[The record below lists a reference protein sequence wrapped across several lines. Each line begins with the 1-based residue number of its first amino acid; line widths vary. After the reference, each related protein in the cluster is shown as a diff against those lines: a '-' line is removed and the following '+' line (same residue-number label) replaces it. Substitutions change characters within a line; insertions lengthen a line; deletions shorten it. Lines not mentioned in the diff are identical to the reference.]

1 MEIMTEVDARG
12 LSCPIPVVKT
22 KQAME
27 SNPSDEII
35 VLISSNVAKENVT
48 RLAESKK
55 YSIEVETIA
64 KEEYKLL
71 LKPYEFNDK

>member
-1 MEIMTEVDARG
+1 MTEIDVRG

-22 KQAME
+22 KQVME
-27 SNPSDEII
+27 KNPKEEII
-35 VLISSNVAKENVT
+35 VLVDSNVAKENVI

-55 YSIEVETIA
+55 YSIEVETTA

-71 LKPYEFNDK
+71 LKPYEFNRK